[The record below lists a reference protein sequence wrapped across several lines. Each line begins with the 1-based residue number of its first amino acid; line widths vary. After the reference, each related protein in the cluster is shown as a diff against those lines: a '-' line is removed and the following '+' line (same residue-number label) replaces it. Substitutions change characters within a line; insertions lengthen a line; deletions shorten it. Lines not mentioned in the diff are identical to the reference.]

1 MQTGARFSQLFIKT
15 LKEDPAEEQ
24 SKNAKL
30 LIRAGFIHKEMAGAY
45 DLLPLG
51 LRVSR
56 KIIGIIR
63 NEMENL
69 GAQEVLMT
77 SLQNPETWKKT
88 NRWSDDVVDVWFKT
102 KLKNGALIGLGL
114 THEDPLTKML
124 KAYVQSY
131 KDLPQYIFQF
141 QTKFRN
147 ETRAKSGILRTREFL
162 MKDLYSFCRTQK
174 EQQEFYESVKKA
186 YFRIFA
192 KLGLETRTI
201 LTFASG
207 GAFSKY
213 SHEFQVISDAGE
225 DTIYISRQ
233 KNIAVNKEVLLPE
246 VLEELDINE
255 EELEETRAIEVGNI
269 FNLGTRFSKALD
281 LTYTDETGQKQYVIM
296 GSYGIGV
303 YRVMGTIAEVL
314 SDDKGLVWPET
325 VAPYKVH
332 LVNMNPENGENT
344 QRAEKLYATLTQ
356 QNVEVLYDDRKLA
369 TAGQKLK
376 DADLMGMPF
385 RALVST
391 RNGDRFEIK
400 RRTEKDATLATT
412 EELIHILA

>member
-1 MQTGARFSQLFIKT
+1 MQLGTRFSQHFIKT
-15 LKEDPAEEQ
+15 LRDDPAEEQ

-45 DLLPLG
+45 DILPLG
-51 LRVSR
+51 LRVSK
-56 KIIGIIR
+56 KIADIIR
-63 NEMENL
+63 GEMENL

-88 NRWSDDVVDVWFKT
+88 NRWNDDVVDVWFKT
-102 KLKNGALIGLGL
+102 KLKNGTLVGLGL

-124 KAYVQSY
+124 KTYVQSH

-162 MKDLYSFCRTQK
+162 MKDLYSFCKTQE
-174 EQQEFYESVKKA
+174 EQQEFYEAVKEA
-186 YFRIFA
+186 YFRIFS
-192 KLGLETRTI
+192 KLGLEARTI

-207 GAFSKY
+207 GAFSKF

-225 DTIYISRQ
+225 DTIYISKQ
-233 KNIAVNKEVLLPE
+233 KGIAVNKEVLLPE
-246 VLEELDINE
+246 VLSDLGINGE
-255 EELEETRAIEVGNI
+255 DLQETKAIEVGNI

-314 SDDKGLVWPET
+314 SDDRGLVWPET

-332 LVNMNPENGENT
+332 LINMNPENKENT
-344 QRAEKLYATLTQ
+344 QLAEELYATLIQ
-356 QNVEVLYDDRKLA
+356 HNIEVLYDDRKLA

-385 RALVST
+385 RVLVST
-391 RNGDRFEIK
+391 RNGDKFEIK
-400 RRTEKDATLATT
+400 RRTEQEPKVATT
-412 EELIHILA
+412 KKLLHILS